1 VIVFLTSSTFREAK
15 SLIPAAGSV
24 LEEVRDSLSNFN
36 NITGEM
42 QSIVSGLS
50 NINLVAGYFAGRLQ
64 DFTELF
70 EFTDALKVCI
80 HAAGV
85 CPNI

>member
-1 VIVFLTSSTFREAK
+1 
-15 SLIPAAGSV
+15 
-24 LEEVRDSLSNFN
+24 
-36 NITGEM
+36 M

-70 EFTDALKVCI
+70 EFTDALKVYI

-85 CPNI
+85 CPHLSTRSAKLVELFSPLQERIV